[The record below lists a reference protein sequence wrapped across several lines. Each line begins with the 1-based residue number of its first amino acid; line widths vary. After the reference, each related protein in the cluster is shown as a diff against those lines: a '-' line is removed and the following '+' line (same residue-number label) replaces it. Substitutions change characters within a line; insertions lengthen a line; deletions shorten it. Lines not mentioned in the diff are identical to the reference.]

1 MREVTNQFLSNARL
15 YSSVLSDRLKCSS
28 VLEEVTEVGS
38 PFQMVGAA
46 WLKKELVVNV
56 TYDFCSVCIRDGSFC
71 LDFED
76 DTVKLFVDCICRH

>member
-1 MREVTNQFLSNARL
+1 VREVTNQFLSNARL

-46 WLKKELVVNV
+46 WLKAVRLDPVMLVIEKGRLRWFGRVE
-56 TYDFCSVCIRDGSFC
+56 R
-71 LDFED
+71 
-76 DTVKLFVDCICRH
+76 

>member
-1 MREVTNQFLSNARL
+1 MREVTNQLLSNARL

-46 WLKKELVVNV
+46 WLNGELQ
-56 TYDFCSVCIRDGSFC
+56 FA
-71 LDFED
+71 EQE
-76 DTVKLFVDCICRH
+76 